1 MILDPQNC
9 LEGAAE
15 AQAQVLHTVE
25 LSNLYLT
32 RLTLKRNHKENNFKI
47 KKASRM
53 ID

>member
-15 AQAQVLHTVE
+15 AQTQVLNTVE
-25 LSNLYLT
+25 LSNLFN
-32 RLTLKRNHKENNFKI
+32 KIKIKENSDFKKP
-47 KKASRM
+47 KKGSGL